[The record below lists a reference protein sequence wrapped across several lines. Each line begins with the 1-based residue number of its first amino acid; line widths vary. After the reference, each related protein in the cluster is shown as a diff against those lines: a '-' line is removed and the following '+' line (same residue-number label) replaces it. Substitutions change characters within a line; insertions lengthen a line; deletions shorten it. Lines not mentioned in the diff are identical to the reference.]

1 MLIKDFIKVVGVY
14 VEAVPKDE
22 TRVSAALLFCENPTY
37 VADADLS
44 LVETSFY
51 ESPLL
56 VKVSE
61 LKVTLGAPLISIKPY
76 PPVPKF
82 PVY

>member
-1 MLIKDFIKVVGVY
+1 MLIKDFTRVVGVY
-14 VEAVPKDE
+14 VEAVPKDD
-22 TRVSAALLFCENPTY
+22 TRVSAATLFCKKPTY
-37 VADADLS
+37 VAAADLS
-44 LVETSFY
+44 LFETSFY

-61 LKVTLGAPLISIKPY
+61 LKVTRGAPSISINPY

-82 PVY
+82 PI